1 MVSQQPASFP
11 LPLQWLRFGTP
22 AGAGASVECATQS
35 SPRDIG
41 ARLADLT
48 AGIAEAERRLAS
60 LEIVDEA
67 QHNQQA
73 RIQRLRQAGPA
84 EASSAAPAR
93 SSGATT
99 PLSVSDPPRERTA
112 AAKSAA
118 GGGEGNEAAKQEWQK
133 WEKRLKFKL
142 GMVYVAEITAVPVQV
157 SKDLDS
163 AAVCINVGGPEL
175 TLDQDDLVQAVGMD
189 ITQGPNGKSVPR
201 IKIDCRSLIGL
212 RTDAEE
218 LAPQPIYG
226 WISVFVDAPVG
237 AKGRPDAILTVVPEQ
252 HIKMGVKAILEARGG
267 YIEPEL
273 LSAELGAAS
282 ATLKVDTP
290 LT

>member
-1 MVSQQPASFP
+1 MVSQQPRASFP

-22 AGAGASVECATQS
+22 AGTGASIERGAQS
-35 SPRDIG
+35 SPRDIA

-60 LEIVDEA
+60 LEMVDEA

-84 EASSAAPAR
+84 EG
-93 SSGATT
+93 SGAE
-99 PLSVSDPPRERTA
+99 PACGSTA
-112 AAKSAA
+112 AATSAA
-118 GGGEGNEAAKQEWQK
+118 GGGEGSTEVTQERQK
-133 WEKRLKFKL
+133 WEKRLKYKL
-142 GMVYVAEITAVPVQV
+142 GMVYVAEIAAVPVQV
-157 SKDLDS
+157 SKELDS

-189 ITQGPNGKSVPR
+189 ITRGPNGKSVPR

-218 LAPQPIYG
+218 LAPEPIHG
-226 WISVFVDAPVG
+226 WISVFAGARVG
-237 AKGRPDAILTVVPEQ
+237 AKGRPDAILATVPEQ

-267 YIEPEL
+267 YVEPEL
-273 LSAELGAAS
+273 LSAEQGAANT
-282 ATLKVDTP
+282 APKVD
-290 LT
+290 LHLIILLSAEQFCM